1 VSSPTDQPAHAP
13 IKTGSSG
20 SIDVTDSPRAETGES
35 SEGLAIETRAGMS
48 PSLAERRVLDA
59 GFMRLVDFMGGDVA
73 VVQAARVSYGQGSKG
88 PEKDRKLIHFLM
100 KNHHDTPF
108 EMALFKFHVKCPIFV
123 ARQWFRHRWSSFNEI
138 SGRYTELAYEFY
150 LPERVR
156 RQMAKN
162 YEFEESFD
170 DAENARLRSQLDA
183 HFQRSFALY
192 AELLEKG
199 VAKEEARIVL
209 PLSLYTEFYW
219 GVNARALMNF
229 LRLRAERHAQY
240 EIRVYAEA
248 ALEMFRERMP
258 WTCEAFESYVMPGA
272 PPEAEST

>member
-1 VSSPTDQPAHAP
+1 MNERTASTRDLPASA
-13 IKTGSSG
+13 GDYG
-20 SIDVTDSPRAETGES
+20 F
-35 SEGLAIETRAGMS
+35 ETREGM
-48 PSLAERRVLDA
+48 PASLAERPILDH
-59 GFMRLVDFMGGDVA
+59 GFIRLVDFMGGDNA
-73 VVQAARVSYGQGSKG
+73 VVQAARVSFGQGSKG
-88 PEKDRKLIHFLM
+88 EEKDKKLIHFLM
-100 KNHHDTPF
+100 KNHHETPF
-108 EMALFKFHVKCPIFV
+108 EMAIFKFHVRAPIFV

-156 RQMAKN
+156 RQLAKN
-162 YEFEESFD
+162 YQFEESFD
-170 DAENARLRSQLDA
+170 DAENARLREKLSQ
-183 HFQRSFALY
+183 HFQESYRLY

-229 LRLRAERHAQY
+229 LRLRAEVHAQF

-248 ALEMFRERMP
+248 ALEIFREKMP
-258 WTCEAFESYVMPGA
+258 WTCEAFETYVLPK
-272 PPEAEST
+272 PPADKPA